1 MAAKRSFQQ
10 PGAAPQVSLLTSA
23 LTLAACLL
31 AAQTFLAWVALAGLV
46 TLLTMRGRAAWWPAV
61 ATVLLL
67 AVVNS
72 LKWPESDLAEYFIVL
87 DGVRQLSL
95 GVLLGDESAL
105 ISIRSTEPV
114 FRTLIWLLARAE
126 PLPRVAFALFGGIA
140 VYAALLWLCRRA
152 SAPARGT
159 DTAWQAVIGTTIAL
173 LIGVT
178 FSLVGHLV
186 RQYLAGGIFFVG
198 VFGWAFTGRWR
209 WWLWPAVACATHNSA
224 LLLVV
229 PLVLSAALASRPRLF
244 LAVALTALAASLTG
258 QIPLAGELS
267 EATSFLKEDGQIGLA
282 LPLLDSAVL
291 LVASLVWRGL
301 PAQERPSASAVSR
314 LLCFGIALAVLLFCI
329 REVPLLFFRSYFYLE
344 FLRAPMLAFVIAA
357 ALQRAGNA
365 AMPGAAIA
373 LPLAALL
380 CWLRAHGSDWSYS
393 AEHARWP
400 EWLDIQSVL
409 LRWQSIQNA
418 RL

>member
-1 MAAKRSFQQ
+1 MAAERSFQQ
-10 PGAAPQVSLLTSA
+10 PGAAPQASLLASV

-72 LKWPESDLAEYFIVL
+72 LKWPESDLAEYLVVL

-95 GVLLGDESAL
+95 GELLGDESAL

-114 FRTLIWLLARAE
+114 FRTLMWLLARAD
-126 PLPRVAFALFGGIA
+126 PLPRIAFALFGGIA
-140 VYAALLWLCRRA
+140 VYGALLWLCHRA
-152 SAPARGT
+152 SAPTRGS
-159 DTAWQAVIGTTIAL
+159 DTAWQAAIATTIAL
-173 LIGVT
+173 LVGVT

-229 PLVLSAALASRPRLF
+229 PLILSAVLASRPRLF
-244 LAVALTALAASLTG
+244 MAVALVALAASLAG
-258 QIPLAGELS
+258 QFPLVGELA
-267 EATSFLKEDGQIGLA
+267 EATSFLKEDGQIGVA

-291 LVASLVWRGL
+291 LVAWLVWRGL
-301 PAQERPSASAVSR
+301 PVQQRPTAPAVSR

-357 ALQRAGNA
+357 ALRRAGNA
-365 AMPGAAIA
+365 AVPGAAIA

-380 CWLRAHGSDWSYS
+380 CWLRTRGADWSYS

-409 LRWQSIQNA
+409 LRWMSIQNA
-418 RL
+418 LL